1 MIGAGII
8 PGRIIIKRKMLLNI
22 IKYYLDLLSVKAFS
36 NKYKRAKNEFL
47 TPHTVREILK
57 LL

>member
-1 MIGAGII
+1 
-8 PGRIIIKRKMLLNI
+8 MLLNI
-22 IKYYLDLLSVKAFS
+22 IEYYRDLLSVKAFS
-36 NKYKRAKNEFL
+36 NKYKQAKNEFL

>member
-22 IKYYLDLLSVKAFS
+22 IEYYRDLLSAKAFS

>member
-1 MIGAGII
+1 MS
-8 PGRIIIKRKMLLNI
+8 GRIIIKRKMLLNI
-22 IKYYLDLLSVKAFS
+22 IEYYRDLLSVKAFS